1 MGGMIETLL
10 SRFRRPLRAGLIVA
24 AALAGAPA
32 FAQTAGQPADIPHVL
47 GNDDVARYR
56 HIFTLQQSAH
66 WRDADREIGQLR
78 DRLLLGHVLFQRY
91 MAPCCYRAT
100 YAELSA
106 WLARYADQPGA
117 DRIYKMALQRRPSK
131 AARPR
136 PPTITPIDS
145 NNSFDDL
152 SEDSARDSGD
162 VRNGKDARLMRMQ
175 ISRSLGQ
182 GKPATAEAVLHGRN
196 AEQILGVVGY
206 DNARARVAEA
216 YFKLGQDDKALELA
230 SAIAERSSAYLPY
243 AHWTAGLAAWRLNK
257 YGEAATHFE
266 ALAQADSVSGWNRA
280 SGAYWAARAH
290 LVNREPDQVNRWL
303 DAAAQNARSFY
314 GMLARRALGLD
325 TDFAAV
331 DDGTSSA
338 RMELEARFDRLL
350 EAAPGARAV
359 ALIQIGQNQLAEAE
373 LRPLYN
379 GGDPGLG
386 VAMLALAKAGN
397 MPGLALKVGNTMS
410 RQDGQRIDDALF
422 PIPGWQPREGFLVD
436 RALLFA
442 VMRQESA
449 FNSTARSAAGARGLM
464 QMMPRTAS
472 EVARDRNL
480 HGGKRDQ
487 LYDPEL
493 NISLGQRY
501 LRQMLDADQVQ
512 GNLFYALVAYNAGP
526 GNMARW
532 QKTVDYR
539 NDPLLYIETVPV
551 QETRTYI
558 ERVIANYWAYRAR
571 LGEPSTTLSAV
582 ASGQWPIYN
591 AMDAATAS
599 MTNRAANGKN

>member
-1 MGGMIETLL
+1 ML
-10 SRFRRPLRAGLIVA
+10 AGLIIAVA
-24 AALAGAPA
+24 AASAPA
-32 FAQTAGQPADIPHVL
+32 AAQAPGQPSDIPHVL
-47 GNDDVARYR
+47 GDADVARYR
-56 HIFTLQQSAH
+56 HIFELQEHAQ
-66 WRDADREIGQLR
+66 WREADHEIAKLR

-91 MAPCCYRAT
+91 MHPCCYRTT

-117 DRIYKMALQRRPSK
+117 DRIYKLALKRRPSRS
-131 AARPR
+131 AHPRRP
-136 PPTITPIDS
+136 TTTPIESS
-145 NNSFDDL
+145 NGIDDL

-162 VRNGKDARLMRMQ
+162 VRDGKQARLMRRQ
-175 ISRSLGQ
+175 ISRSLDQ
-182 GKPATAEAVLHGRN
+182 GKPASAEAVLRHRH

-206 DNARARVAEA
+206 DNARARVADA
-216 YFKLGQDDKALELA
+216 YFRQGDDEKALELA

-243 AHWTAGLAAWRLNK
+243 AHWTAGLAAWRLGR

-280 SGAYWAARAH
+280 SGAYWAARAR

-303 DAAAQNARSFY
+303 DAAAQNARSFN

-325 TDFAAV
+325 TDFTPV
-331 DDGTSSA
+331 DTDGGSA
-338 RMELEARFDRLL
+338 RMELEARFDHLL

-359 ALIQIGQNQLAEAE
+359 ALVQIGQNQLAEAE
-373 LRPLYN
+373 LRPLYT
-379 GGDPGLG
+379 GGDPGLA

-397 MPGLALKVGNTMS
+397 MPGLALQIGNTMS

-422 PIPGWQPREGFLVD
+422 PIPGWQPPEGFVVD
-436 RALLFA
+436 RALLYA

-449 FNSTARSAAGARGLM
+449 FNSSAHSAAGARGLM

-472 EVARDRNL
+472 EVARDRSL
-480 HGGKRDQ
+480 HGRQRDQ

-501 LRQMLDADQVQ
+501 LRQMLDLDQVQ

-532 QKTVDYR
+532 LRSVDYR
-539 NDPLLYIETVPV
+539 NDPLLYIETVPA
-551 QETRTYI
+551 QETRVYI

-571 LGEPSTTLSAV
+571 LGQPAPSLGAV
-582 ASGQWPIYN
+582 AAGQWPIYD
-591 AMDAATAS
+591 AQEAATVT
-599 MTNRAANGKN
+599 MNNRAKNGKN

>member
-1 MGGMIETLL
+1 MGGMIQTLL
-10 SRFRRPLRAGLIVA
+10 SWLGRPVRAGLIVV
-24 AALAGAPA
+24 AALAGTPA
-32 FAQTAGQPADIPHVL
+32 LAQTQPADIPHVL

-56 HIFTLQQSAH
+56 KIFALQQGAH
-66 WRDADREIGQLR
+66 WREADHEIAQLR

-91 MAPCCYRAT
+91 MHPCCYRAS
-100 YAELSA
+100 YAELSG

-117 DRIYKMALQRRPSK
+117 DRIYKLALARRPSK
-131 AARPR
+131 HAHPR

-145 NNSFDDL
+145 NTSFDDL
-152 SEDSARDSGD
+152 SDDGARDTGD
-162 VRNGKDARLMRMQ
+162 VRNGKEARRMRVQ
-175 ISRSLGQ
+175 ISRSLSQ
-182 GKPATAEAVLHGRN
+182 GKPASAEAVLRARN
-196 AEQILGVVGY
+196 AEQVLGVVGY
-206 DNARARVAEA
+206 DNARARVAES
-216 YFKLGQDDKALELA
+216 YFRLGQDDKALELA
-230 SAIAERSSAYLPY
+230 TAITERSSQYLPY
-243 AHWTAGLAAWRLNK
+243 AHWTAGLAAWRLGR
-257 YGEAATHFE
+257 YSDAAAHFE
-266 ALAQADSVSGWNRA
+266 ALSQADSVSGWNRA

-325 TDFAAV
+325 TDFAV
-331 DDGTSSA
+331 VGDDATNA

-359 ALIQIGQNQLAEAE
+359 ALVQIGENQLAEAE
-373 LRPLYN
+373 LRPLYT
-379 GGDPGLG
+379 GGDPGLA
-386 VAMLALAKAGN
+386 VAMLTLAKAGN
-397 MPGLALKVGNTMS
+397 MPGLALKIGNTMS

-422 PIPGWQPREGFLVD
+422 PIPGWQPREGFMVD

-449 FNSTARSAAGARGLM
+449 FNSTAHSAAGARGLM

-472 EVARDRNL
+472 EVARDRAL
-480 HGGKRDQ
+480 HGGKRDK

-501 LRQMLDADQVQ
+501 LRQMLDSDQVQ

-571 LGEPSTTLSAV
+571 LGQPSTTLSAV

-591 AMDAATAS
+591 AMDSATVS

>member
-1 MGGMIETLL
+1 MEAMIQMLL
-10 SRFRRPLRAGLIVA
+10 TRLGRPFRAGLLIA

-32 FAQTAGQPADIPHVL
+32 FAQAAGQPADIPHVL
-47 GNDDVARYR
+47 NDADVARYR
-56 HIFTLQQSAH
+56 HIFALQEGAN
-66 WRDADREIGQLR
+66 WREADREIGQLR

-91 MAPCCYRAT
+91 MHPCCFRAT
-100 YAELSA
+100 YAELSS

-117 DRIYKMALQRRPSK
+117 DRIYKLALQRRPSK
-131 AARPR
+131 AVHPR

-145 NNSFDDL
+145 SNDIDNL
-152 SEDSARDSGD
+152 SEDSARDGGD
-162 VRNGKDARLMRMQ
+162 VRDGKDARIMRLQ
-175 ISRSLGQ
+175 ISRSLSQ
-182 GKPATAEAVLHGRN
+182 GKPASAEAVLQSRN
-196 AEQILGVVGY
+196 AEHILGVVGY
-206 DNARARVAEA
+206 DNARARVADA
-216 YFKLGQDDKALELA
+216 YFRLGDDNKALELT
-230 SAIAERSSAYLPY
+230 SAITERSSAYLPY
-243 AHWTAGLAAWRLNK
+243 AHWTAGLAAWRLGK
-257 YGEAATHFE
+257 YGEAANHFE

-280 SGAYWAARAH
+280 SGAYWAARAR

-314 GMLARRALGLD
+314 GMLSRRALGLD
-325 TDFAAV
+325 ADFTPAG
-331 DDGTSSA
+331 DSDGNA
-338 RMELEARFDRLL
+338 RMELEARFDHLL

-359 ALIQIGQNQLAEAE
+359 ALVQIGKNQLAESE
-373 LRPLYN
+373 LRPLYT
-379 GGDPGLG
+379 GGDPGLA

-397 MPGLALKVGNTMS
+397 MPGLALKIGNTMS
-410 RQDGQRIDDALF
+410 RQDGQRVDDALF
-422 PIPGWQPREGFLVD
+422 PIPGWQPREGFMVD

-512 GNLFYALVAYNAGP
+512 GNLFFALVAYNAGP

-532 QKTVDYR
+532 LKTVDYR
-539 NDPLLYIETVPV
+539 NDPLLYIETVPA
-551 QETRTYI
+551 QETRGYI
-558 ERVIANYWAYRAR
+558 ERVISNYWAYRAR
-571 LGEPSTTLSAV
+571 LGQPSQTLAAV

-591 AMDAATAS
+591 ARDAAAVS
-599 MTNRAANGKN
+599 MNSRGKNGKN

>member
-1 MGGMIETLL
+1 MIQMLL
-10 SRFRRPLRAGLIVA
+10 TRLGRPLRAGLLIA

-32 FAQTAGQPADIPHVL
+32 LAQTGGQPADIPHVL
-47 GNDDVARYR
+47 NDADVARYR
-56 HIFTLQQSAH
+56 HIFALQEGAN
-66 WRDADREIGQLR
+66 WREADREIGQLR

-91 MAPCCYRAT
+91 MHPCCFRAT
-100 YAELSA
+100 YAELSG

-117 DRIYKMALQRRPSK
+117 DRIYQLALKRRPSK
-131 AARPR
+131 AAHPR
-136 PPTITPIDS
+136 PPTTTPIDS
-145 NNSFDDL
+145 SNNIDDL
-152 SEDSARDSGD
+152 SEDAARDSGD
-162 VRNGKDARLMRMQ
+162 VRDGKDARIMRLQ

-182 GKPATAEAVLHGRN
+182 GKPASAEAVLQSKN
-196 AEQILGVVGY
+196 AERILGVVGY
-206 DNARARVAEA
+206 DNARARVADA
-216 YFKLGQDDKALELA
+216 YFRLGDDNKALELT
-230 SAIAERSSAYLPY
+230 SAITERSSAYLPY
-243 AHWTAGLAAWRLNK
+243 AHWTAGLAAWRLGK
-257 YGEAATHFE
+257 YGEAANHFE
-266 ALAQADSVSGWNRA
+266 SLAQADSVSGWNRA
-280 SGAYWAARAH
+280 SGAYWAARAR

-325 TDFAAV
+325 TDFTPA
-331 DDGTSSA
+331 DDSDSNA
-338 RMELEARFDRLL
+338 RMELEARFDHLL
-350 EAAPGARAV
+350 EAAPGARDV
-359 ALIQIGQNQLAEAE
+359 ALVQIGKNQLAESE
-373 LRPLYN
+373 LRPLYT
-379 GGDPGLG
+379 GGDPGLA

-397 MPGLALKVGNTMS
+397 MPGLALKIGNTMS
-410 RQDGQRIDDALF
+410 RQDGQRVDDALF
-422 PIPGWQPREGFLVD
+422 PIPGWQPREGFMVD

-512 GNLFYALVAYNAGP
+512 GNLFFALVAYNAGP

-532 QKTVDYR
+532 LKTVDYR
-539 NDPLLYIETVPV
+539 NDPLLYIETVPA
-551 QETRTYI
+551 QETRSYI
-558 ERVIANYWAYRAR
+558 ERVISNYWAYRAR
-571 LGEPSTTLSAV
+571 LGQPSQTLAAV

-591 AMDAATAS
+591 ARDAAAVS
-599 MTNRAANGKN
+599 MNSRGKNGKN